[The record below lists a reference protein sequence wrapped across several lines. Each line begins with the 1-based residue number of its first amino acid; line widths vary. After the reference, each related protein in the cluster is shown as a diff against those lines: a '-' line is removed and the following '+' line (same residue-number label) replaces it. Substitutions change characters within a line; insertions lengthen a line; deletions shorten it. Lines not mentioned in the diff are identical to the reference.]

1 MRTIRRAET
10 DDNKDSNHLQEG
22 NTAALVSPP
31 PMRNAATTSK
41 KATRPLVTAGAQGP
55 KMPRAGRA
63 LAQHRHHIHTNTA
76 QGSVDAGA
84 QGSAMPRPPC
94 CGCALARRRHHI
106 QEGVALMVSNYNE
119 A

>member
-41 KATRPLVTAGAQGP
+41 KATRPGHRDPKCLVQDV
-55 KMPRAGRA
+55 
-63 LAQHRHHIHTNTA
+63 LLHNTA
-76 QGSVDAGA
+76 TTSTPTRHRDPQPPGHRDLQCRGPPAVDVRLHDAA
-84 QGSAMPRPPC
+84 TTSKKAWR
-94 CGCALARRRHHI
+94 
-106 QEGVALMVSNYNE
+106 
-119 A
+119 